1 MERKTL
7 KSTLVVAAVAVAIT
21 GGYVIFDESA
31 TSAHAFT
38 PSLPTAATAV
48 TSASLTLPDF
58 SSIVAQNGA
67 AVVNVSV
74 TGPMKTAAEM
84 TPFPQLEPN
93 DPFFEFFR
101 RFRPQVP
108 QQGSMPVH
116 GLGSGFIVSPDG
128 VILTNAHVVADG
140 GDITVK
146 LTDKRE
152 FKAKVIGIDK
162 PTDVAVLKIDAKNL
176 PIVRLGDPS
185 QARVGTWVVAI
196 GAPFGFENSVTA
208 GIISAKSRSL
218 PDEGYVSFIQT
229 DVAVNPGNSGGPLF
243 NLNGEVI
250 GINSQIYSRTGGYQ
264 GLSFAIPIDI
274 AMKVEQQIVQH
285 GKVSRGRVG
294 VMVQEVTQSLADSF
308 GLKQPVG
315 ALVSSVEK
323 DSPGEK
329 AGLQPGDVILKFNG
343 KEVVSAADLPP
354 QVADVKPGSSV
365 KLEIWRKGHAM
376 ENTLIIGE
384 FEGQKLA
391 ASNSNGMDKGRLGL
405 AVRPLTPDEQR
416 QTEINGG
423 VVVEDVVGPAERA
436 GIQRGDVILSFNGE
450 PIASIEQLRSL
461 ASKAGKQVALLV
473 QRDNTKIFVP
483 VTLG

>member
-7 KSTLVVAAVAVAIT
+7 KRTLVAAAVAVAIA
-21 GGYVIFDESA
+21 GGYTVFDERAA
-31 TSAHAFT
+31 TSAHAFA
-38 PSLPTAATAV
+38 PSLPLAAA

-67 AVVNVSV
+67 AVINVSV

-108 QQGSMPVH
+108 QQGGMPVH

-243 NLNGEVI
+243 NLSGEVI
-250 GINSQIYSRTGGYQ
+250 GINSQIYTRTGGYQ
-264 GLSFAIPIDI
+264 GLSFAIPIDV

-294 VMVQEVTQSLADSF
+294 AMVQEVTQSIADSF

-323 DSPGEK
+323 DSPGDK

-343 KEVVSAADLPP
+343 KEIVSAADLPP

-376 ENTLIIGE
+376 ESTITVGE
-384 FEGQKLA
+384 FDGPKV
-391 ASNSNGMDKGRLGL
+391 ASANSNGMDKGRLGL

-416 QTEINGG
+416 QAEVSGG
-423 VVVEDVVGPAERA
+423 ILVEDAVGPAARA

-450 PIASIEQLRSL
+450 PIASIGQLR
-461 ASKAGKQVALLV
+461 AMTSKAGKHVALLV
-473 QRDNTKIFVP
+473 QRDNAKIFVP
-483 VTLG
+483 LILG

>member
-128 VILTNAHVVADG
+128 VILTNAHVVDDG

-152 FKAKVIGIDK
+152 FKAKVIGVDK

-243 NLNGEVI
+243 NLSGEVI

-285 GKVSRGRVG
+285 GKVSRGRAG

-308 GLKQPVG
+308 GLKRPVG

-354 QVADVKPGSSV
+354 QVADIKPGSSV
-365 KLEIWRKGHAM
+365 KMEIWRKGHAM
-376 ENTLIIGE
+376 ENTLTIGE
-384 FEGQKLA
+384 FEDPKLA
-391 ASNSNGMDKGRLGL
+391 ASNSNTMAKGRLGL

-416 QTEINGG
+416 QAEVSGG
-423 VVVEDVVGPAERA
+423 ILVEDAVGPAARA

-450 PIASIEQLRSL
+450 PIASIEQLRAL

-473 QRDNTKIFVP
+473 QRDNAKIFVP

>member
-7 KSTLVVAAVAVAIT
+7 KRTLVAAAVAVAVT
-21 GGYVIFDESA
+21 GGYVIFDKNVM
-31 TSAHAFT
+31 SAHAFT
-38 PSLPTAATAV
+38 PSLPLAATAAT
-48 TSASLTLPDF
+48 SAALTLPDF

-74 TGPMKTAAEM
+74 TGPMKTSAEM
-84 TPFPQLEPN
+84 APFSQLEPN

-108 QQGSMPVH
+108 QQGGMPVH

-140 GDITVK
+140 GEITVK

-152 FKAKVIGIDK
+152 FKAKVIGVDK

-176 PIVRLGDPS
+176 PAVRLGDPS

-329 AGLQPGDVILKFNG
+329 AGLQPGDVILKFNS

-354 QVADVKPGSSV
+354 QVADMKPGSSV
-365 KLEIWRKGHAM
+365 KLEIWRKDHAM
-376 ENTLIIGE
+376 ENTLTIGE
-384 FEGQKLA
+384 FENPKLA
-391 ASNSNGMDKGRLGL
+391 AANPNDMDKGRLGL

-416 QTEINGG
+416 QAEVSGG
-423 VVVEDVVGPAERA
+423 ILVEDAVGPAARA

-450 PIASIEQLRSL
+450 PIASIEQLRVL
-461 ASKAGKQVALLV
+461 ASKAGKHVALLV
-473 QRDNTKIFVP
+473 QRDNAKLFVP
-483 VTLG
+483 VTIG